1 MENNTYRVFAFS
13 QDVIDIYSKSEKKA
27 MKKIANNST
36 PRFDTIIVFFNY
48 NTKSTLELKFFKNGQ
63 ELYSNYIHSYD
74 YDNYPDFDFSIEL
87 AGTTQPE
94 QKEESLFCV
103 GDRVFNWS
111 YGWCKITGF
120 TNISIFFELEKNN
133 KVKEISIDSAL
144 KQFSFT
150 EYNFID
156 GGWSQER
163 PKPLPKVGDIGYFW
177 DDDDLEQ
184 KKILYGELKNIDLS
198 HKSQR
203 YYAEDIWLKYFS
215 TEKPF

>member
-1 MENNTYRVFAFS
+1 MKNNTYRVFAFS
-13 QDVIDIYSKSEKKA
+13 ESSIKQYSESNKALFIDL
-27 MKKIANNST
+27 
-36 PRFDTIIVFFNY
+36 
-48 NTKSTLELKFFKNGQ
+48 TK
-63 ELYSNYIHSYD
+63 
-74 YDNYPDFDFSIEL
+74 YPDFDTIVLFFINSDLALNFLKDGESVYGYSFVLGQYPTFHFPIEL
-87 AGTTQPE
+87 AGTIQPE
-94 QKEESLFCV
+94 QKEESLFRT
-103 GDRVFNWS
+103 GDRVFDWLH
-111 YGWCKITGF
+111 GWMTINEVNSHGSIILVDDNYFQEYTFNGN
-120 TNISIFFELEKNN
+120 NIERL
-133 KVKEISIDSAL
+133 
-144 KQFSFT
+144 SFT
-150 EYNFID
+150 EYNFIT

>member
-1 MENNTYRVFAFS
+1 MKNNTYRVFALS
-13 QDVIDIYSKSEKKA
+13 EDVISIYNESNKCTTCIE
-27 MKKIANNST
+27 NNSMD
-36 PRFDTIIVFFNY
+36 FDSVTMLLFKDN
-48 NTKSTLELKFFKNGQ
+48 SLELTYFKDGFFIGRSSVLKYGYYPKF
-63 ELYSNYIHSYD
+63 LY
-74 YDNYPDFDFSIEL
+74 PIEL

-94 QKEESLFCV
+94 QKEEPLFRV
-103 GDRVFNWS
+103 GDRVFDWS

-120 TNISIFFELEKNN
+120 TNISIFFKLEKNN
-133 KVKEISIDSAL
+133 KVKEINIDSAL

-150 EYNFID
+150 EYNFIT

-163 PKPLPKVGDIGYFW
+163 LKPFPKVGDIGYFW

-203 YYAEDIWLKYFS
+203 YYVEDIWLKYFS